1 MRKKSLAARIYRA
14 TANAVE
20 PLLPKGARTPAHY
33 LSRRLTNRLEA
44 EYDFLMDRV
53 KPGTTAI
60 DVGANIGVFTYGF
73 LARGANVVA
82 IEPQSGC
89 AAQIRAMHEMGF
101 PRSPKRGSLKVHVEA
116 VSNQS
121 GSAMLYVPLRN
132 GRMDDESASLK
143 EAEGEAIRIEVP
155 VRQLD
160 DYGLDNVSVIKMDV
174 EGREIPALEGGRK
187 TIRRWR
193 PIILVEI
200 EQRHHAEPIAE
211 VFSRINETVGP
222 GYSVCYLDR
231 AGRLRPLSEFDV
243 QRDQLALK
251 DNPLSRAYVRN
262 FFFMPERTA
271 RG

>member
-1 MRKKSLAARIYRA
+1 MKKKSLAARLYRA

-44 EYDFLMDRV
+44 EYDFLMERV
-53 KPGTTAI
+53 TPGTTVV

-101 PRSPKRGSLKVHVEA
+101 PRSPRRGSLQVHVEA

-121 GSAMLYVPLRN
+121 GSAMLYVPLKN

-160 DYGLDNVSVIKMDV
+160 DYALDNVSVIKMDV
-174 EGREIPALEGGRK
+174 EGREIPAIEGGSK

-200 EQRHHAEPIAE
+200 EQRHHPEPIAG
-211 VFSRINETVGP
+211 VFSRILEIVGQ
-222 GYSVCYLDR
+222 GYATSFLDR
-231 AGRLRPLSEFDV
+231 SGQLRPLAEFDV
-243 QRDQLALK
+243 GRHQLRLQ
-251 DNPLSRAYVRN
+251 DNPLSRDYVRN
-262 FFFMPERTA
+262 FFFMPH
-271 RG
+271 